1 MGPLETA
8 RGLRFTTNSICEFGC
23 EPVPSGSDMPSW
35 WGPHMRR
42 LNLRAFLAGGSAL
55 LLVTAGAGASWG
67 FASQPPSDEVEAEE
81 AGEETTGEVVEA
93 DVIEG
98 EEDAATEPGTA
109 APQASGGAG
118 AAQAAGGSG
127 AAPPASPA
135 SSEDPP
141 LGSSGDGG
149 TGGNGR
155 PVQDPDRPG

>member
-1 MGPLETA
+1 
-8 RGLRFTTNSICEFGC
+8 
-23 EPVPSGSDMPSW
+23 
-35 WGPHMRR
+35 MRR

-81 AGEETTGEVVEA
+81 AGEETTGGVVEA

-98 EEDAATEPGTA
+98 EEGEEDAARAPGTT
-109 APQASGGAG
+109 AP
-118 AAQAAGGSG
+118 QAAGGTG
-127 AAPPASPA
+127 ATLPTSPA
-135 SSEDPP
+135 SAEDPP

-155 PVQDPDRPG
+155 PTQDPDKRPGSRLR